1 MSDVK
6 MQDFLAALTD
16 ALMAEEQAGEPD
28 LERLMAR
35 YDVPPQ
41 DATALALAKLSKRLR
56 LAFAP
61 VQPSARFSR
70 KLKDDLMGVPQTDLV
85 GRWRRLPARVQ
96 VAAAFFTLMGGFVL
110 FLRARLSLTPTSTS
124 SPEEA
129 RAL

>member
-16 ALMAEEQAGEPD
+16 ALIAEDASEPELEQ
-28 LERLMAR
+28 LLAR
-35 YDVPPQ
+35 YDLPRQ
-41 DATALALAKLSKRLR
+41 DATAWALAKLVKRLR
-56 LAFAP
+56 LSFAP

-85 GRWRRLPARVQ
+85 ERWRRLPARVQ
-96 VAAAFFTLMGGFVL
+96 MAALFTLMGGFVL
-110 FLRARLSLTPTSTS
+110 FLRARFSFGTPSGVA
-124 SPEEA
+124 PEEA